1 MSSRRAYAHWSS
13 GTLCGIQHKVSS
25 WDPPFCPGGIAD
37 VIPTKTDACPRQCSL
52 NSPKR
57 EHGFSPIQSGRSC
70 SIGTSRT
77 PATPSPAFAPPL
89 ETWGRQQQ
97 SLANFPQVS
106 PPRRDFLTCAQPIK
120 VGRIYDHLSDG
131 ILPPAL
137 TDYEIACCQFA
148 KGCTRKKAINH
159 LSGATRDRDCGFGA
173 YGQAA
178 VLIMVVEKTSI
189 PTVWAS
195 PWEMYV
201 SCPRGAGFRIH
212 SANYIS
218 TVRS

>member
-1 MSSRRAYAHWSS
+1 MGSLQFKAAGVVRSVHH
-13 GTLCGIQHKVSS
+13 GLPQ
-25 WDPPFCPGGIAD
+25 PPPQ
-37 VIPTKTDACPRQCSL
+37 PSL
-52 NSPKR
+52 LL
-57 EHGFSPIQSGRSC
+57 
-70 SIGTSRT
+70 
-77 PATPSPAFAPPL
+77 L
-89 ETWGRQQQ
+89 ETSGRQQQ
-97 SLANFPQVS
+97 SLTHFPHVG
-106 PPRRDFLTCAQPIK
+106 PPGRDFLTCAQPIK

-178 VLIMVVEKTSI
+178 VLIMLVEKTSI

-195 PWEMYV
+195 PWEMHV